1 MSTRYSDAE
10 LKALRDGI
18 AAGDSIA
25 KIGRAIGR
33 DRHALHA
40 RAVRDGLIERVR
52 RYLTPEESA
61 LIIERYPHV
70 RTLDLA
76 RELGMTDR
84 MVYAHAGRMGLTKAP
99 EFLASP
105 LNGRIKRGERR
116 SPATQFKPGN
126 AAWNKGK
133 PFNPGGRCQETRFKK
148 GTRPHTWRPIGTER
162 INSDGYLDRKV
173 TDTGYPPR
181 DWQPVHRLVWIEHH
195 GEIPRG
201 CVVVFKPGCR
211 SAVREEITIDK
222 LECVTR
228 VELLSRNTI
237 HNYPEDVVSTIR
249 LRAQVVRL
257 LNRKQRG
264 AAP

>member
-61 LIIERYPHV
+61 L
-70 RTLDLA
+70 
-76 RELGMTDR
+76 
-84 MVYAHAGRMGLTKAP
+84 
-99 EFLASP
+99 
-105 LNGRIKRGERR
+105 
-116 SPATQFKPGN
+116 
-126 AAWNKGK
+126 KGK
-133 PFNPGGRCQETRFKK
+133 PFNPGGRCRETQFKK
-148 GTRPHTWRPIGTER
+148 GTRPHTWQSIGTER

-201 CVVVFKPGCR
+201 LVVVFKPGCR

-222 LECVTR
+222 LECITR